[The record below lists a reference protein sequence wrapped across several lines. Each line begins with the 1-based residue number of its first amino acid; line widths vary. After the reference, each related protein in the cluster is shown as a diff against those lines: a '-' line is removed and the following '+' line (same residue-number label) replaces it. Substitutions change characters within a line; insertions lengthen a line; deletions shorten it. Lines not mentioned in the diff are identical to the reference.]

1 MGFLDKI
8 DIGIGTWS
16 WGDSAVWGFGKNY
29 GASDLKEVFDESVK
43 AGVRFFDTA
52 EVYGSGKSESFL
64 GEFLKT
70 TPRERIYTATK
81 FMPFPWK
88 VSTSHLLKSLR
99 LSLQRLQLPQ
109 VDLYQVH
116 FPMPFRSIQ
125 AWMEPLAEAV
135 KQGLAAEVG
144 VSNYS
149 RDQMLRAQDA
159 LGKKNVPLASNQVQL
174 SLVRRK
180 NDLNGV
186 LAECKKSG
194 IRLIAFSP
202 LGMGLLSGKYS
213 RQNPPAGP
221 RRLFYFGQLGK
232 VERLTATLREL
243 GQTHGGKSPNQVALN
258 WLIGKGALPI
268 PGAKTA
274 SQAKENLGAL
284 GWRLS
289 QEEINQ
295 LDEVSQNFTF

>member
-1 MGFLDKI
+1 MGFLDQVEM
-8 DIGIGTWS
+8 GIGTWS
-16 WGDSAVWGFGKNY
+16 WGDGAVWGFGKNY
-29 GASDLKEVFDESVK
+29 GEADLKQVFDESLK
-43 AGVRFFDTA
+43 AGVLFFDTA

-64 GEFLKT
+64 GKFLKT
-70 TPRERIYTATK
+70 VPEERVYTATK

-88 VSTSHLLKSLR
+88 VSTSNLLKSLR
-99 LSLQRLQLPQ
+99 SSLKRLDLPR

-116 FPMPFRSIQ
+116 FPMPFRSIE

-149 RDQMLRAQDA
+149 RGQMLRAQDA
-159 LGKKNVPLASNQVQL
+159 LGKKGVPLASNQVQL
-174 SLVRRK
+174 SLARRK
-180 NDLNGV
+180 NDLNGL

-202 LGMGLLSGKYS
+202 LGMGMLSGKYT
-213 RQNPPAGP
+213 RQRPPAGP
-221 RRLFYFGQLGK
+221 RRLFYWGQLGK
-232 VERLTATLREL
+232 IEKLVATLREL
-243 GQTHGGKSPNQVALN
+243 GQIHGGKSPNQVALN
-258 WLIGKGALPI
+258 WLMAKGALPI

-274 SQAKENLGAL
+274 AQAQENLGAL

-289 QEEINQ
+289 ESEVDR
-295 LDEVSQNFTF
+295 LDAKSRNFKL